1 MSKAPLPRS
10 ADEAAATAAGRWPG
24 VILAGG
30 RSRRMGGGDKGLR
43 LLAGRPV
50 LAHVRDRLAPQ
61 CGRLAL
67 NANGDPAR
75 FAGLGLPVLPDR
87 LPEGVEDG
95 PGPLA
100 GVLAA
105 LDWAA
110 GLGADAV
117 VTAPSDT
124 PFLPADMVT
133 RLAAAGPFALAAG
146 TTAGTTAEG
155 PRLHPACGLWPVALR
170 PALAAALAHGER
182 RIGQWA
188 RAQGAAVAV
197 FPAATPDPF
206 LNLNTP
212 EDLARAE
219 ALVRA

>member
-1 MSKAPLPRS
+1 MSKAPPPPAPTLP
-10 ADEAAATAAGRWPG
+10 A

-30 RSRRMGGGDKGLR
+30 LSRRMGGGDKGLL

-50 LAHVRDRLAPQ
+50 LAHVRDRIAPQ

-75 FAGLGLPVLPDR
+75 FAGLGLPVLPDA
-87 LPEGVEDG
+87 LPAGVEAW

-110 GLGADAV
+110 GLGAAGV
-117 VTAPSDT
+117 VTVASDT
-124 PFLPADMVT
+124 PFLPGDLVA

-146 TTAGTTAEG
+146 PEDGG
-155 PRLHPACGLWPVALR
+155 PRLHPVCGLWPVSLR
-170 PALAAALAHGER
+170 DRLAAALAAGER
-182 RIGQWA
+182 RIGRWA
-188 RAQGAAVAV
+188 QAQGAAVVV
-197 FPAATPDPF
+197 FPAAVPDPF

-212 EDLARAE
+212 DDLARAE
-219 ALVRA
+219 AALRHAV